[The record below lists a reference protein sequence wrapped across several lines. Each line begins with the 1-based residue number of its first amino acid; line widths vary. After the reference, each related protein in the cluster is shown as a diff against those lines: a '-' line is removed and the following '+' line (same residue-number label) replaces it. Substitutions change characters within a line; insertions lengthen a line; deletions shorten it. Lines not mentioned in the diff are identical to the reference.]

1 MNNSTMKAVVCPAY
15 GPPEVLRVDN
25 ISKPVP
31 KDTEILVQIKASAV
45 NTADVR
51 VRALAVEGFLKIIM
65 RFVLGFYK
73 PRNPVLGTVFSGV
86 VVQVGEKVSNFAVGD
101 EVYGL
106 TGFKFGGHAEF
117 IALRVNAVVTTKPAN
132 ATHEEAAALLFGG
145 QTAIYFLEKARIAQK
160 TSPEVLIYG
169 AKGSVGTAAIQIAKH
184 FKANVTAVCSEKGS
198 ALARE
203 LGTDS
208 ILLYDKEDFTKV
220 DKKFD
225 LVFDAV
231 GKTTKKQC
239 SHLLKPGGQYKT
251 VGGLETASESVA
263 QLKLLRELY
272 ESGFYKPVIDRV
284 YTMDQIV
291 EAHRYVDTG
300 RKKGNV
306 VLKIAEK

>member
-1 MNNSTMKAVVCPAY
+1 MKAVVCPAY
-15 GPPEVLRVDN
+15 GPPEVLRVEDV
-25 ISKPVP
+25 SKPVP
-31 KDTEILVQIKASAV
+31 KDSEILVRVVASAV

-65 RFVLGFYK
+65 RFVLGFSK

-86 VVQVGEKVSNFAVGD
+86 IEQIGKNVTSFSVGD

-117 IALRVNAVVTTKPAN
+117 ITLSANAVVTTKPAN

-145 QTAIYFLEKARIAQK
+145 QTAIYFLKKAGIAEKINPK
-160 TSPEVLIYG
+160 IVIYG
-169 AKGSVGTAAIQIAKH
+169 ATGSVGTAAIQIAKH

-203 LGTDS
+203 LGADS

-225 LVFDAV
+225 VVFDAV

-239 SHLLKPGGQYKT
+239 SHLLNPGGQYKT

-306 VLKIAEK
+306 VLRIAEK